1 MIYLTISRHW
11 AKGSPTTPFRVHMFY
26 SAFLSRT
33 DVLRIYERGVLD
45 FVIGRRDLV
54 EG

>member
-1 MIYLTISRHW
+1 
-11 AKGSPTTPFRVHMFY
+11 MFY

-33 DVLRIYERGVLD
+33 DVLRIYEHGVLD